1 MKVDLYTKVI
11 LTVIA
16 FCMSVSLLK
25 DLEIIPSAH
34 ANSNAAPSAF
44 ASQPAAT
51 NSYVDVRI
59 IGWGGGLFSNSF
71 EDEPLPVVLK

>member
-16 FCMSVSLLK
+16 FCMSVSLLR

-34 ANSNAAPSAF
+34 ANSNAVPAVY
-44 ASQPAAT
+44 ASQPAAA
-51 NSYVDVRI
+51 NGVVDVRI
-59 IGWGGGLFSNSF
+59 VDWGGELYQR
-71 EDEPLPVVLK
+71 PLYVSTY